1 MSIEDQIK
9 DEKLQYDINREAA
22 KISALSS
29 GKLDKYEYLTGE
41 EILPSNQQQI
51 IQQAKF
57 NYSPLGKGFE
67 KQRKTIEDQGE
78 KQVKAIQDNQLV
90 NIKNYDYKNKLLF
103 SKEREIFKDIYN
115 KKLDEIEEM
124 NNKIDYDDLEYVV
137 LSNDMAYNFSVEKD
151 PISLLDD
158 IKSGKTR
165 LKEAKDAQ
173 ENYRCYINIIRKGN
187 KNDIQKRTLANINM
201 FYNARDNTIKFI
213 EDFGSM
219 ILDARRLAQEEQ
231 KGTGANEMSEQLKIL
246 TPNQML
252 KRLPIA
258 LAQVKAGNNSESLL
272 NEIRQ
277 IVYSL
282 YRSKEISKK
291 VYNNIINSVKV

>member
-1 MSIEDQIK
+1 MTIEDQIK

-57 NYSPLGKGFE
+57 NYSPLGKAIE
-67 KQRKTIEDQGE
+67 KQIKTIQDQGE
-78 KQVKAIQDNQLV
+78 KQVVALESLNV
-90 NIKNYDYKNKLLF
+90 P
-103 SKEREIFKDIYN
+103 N
-115 KKLDEIEEM
+115 KKLSSIKDFIPIENLNPEIINEIKRIEEIEKKVDRNKMVYKGSNKTYDFRNFKKIRTFGNEIRNNVITLDTANIEQANLLSYVYHFSKKTRPRNPAQRQLKSDIVESVTSLVQGREM
-124 NNKIDYDDLEYVV
+124 VIN
-137 LSNDMAYNFSVEKD
+137 AF
-151 PISLLDD
+151 
-158 IKSGKTR
+158 KSGIFQVSK
-165 LKEAKDAQ
+165 
-173 ENYRCYINIIRKGN
+173 
-187 KNDIQKRTLANINM
+187 
-201 FYNARDNTIKFI
+201 
-213 EDFGSM
+213 
-219 ILDARRLAQEEQ
+219 EEQ
-231 KGTGANEMSEQLKIL
+231 ERTGLKIL

-282 YRSKEISKK
+282 HRSKEITKK
-291 VYNNIINSVKV
+291 VYNNIINSIKV